1 MRTAPL
7 ASFAAL
13 VVAGVTALGTAP
25 AASAGPSDPW
35 VYSWGHNA
43 SGQLGNGSTTNATTP
58 GQVLGLA
65 RQDVKSI
72 STGGWLTTTNSFTVA
87 LLKNGTVK
95 SWGNSQYG
103 QLGNGTTTTATAT
116 QNVPGSV
123 AGLTGVRAV
132 DAGCYHG
139 VALRNGRVWT
149 WGRNN
154 NGQLG
159 NGQPFPT
166 GANPA
171 ELTAATVPA
180 EVQSL
185 DHVKAIAAG
194 CQFTMALREDGT
206 VWTWGYNDW
215 GQLGNGTN
223 TRANTPQQVQ
233 GLSDV
238 EAIDAGNGH
247 AVAVTKDHKVMAWG
261 LNTEGE
267 LGVDSTT
274 HSNKPVEVKHLTSVA
289 RIFAGPYNTFALL
302 ADGTVK
308 AWGWNDKGQLGENTT
323 TNRTTPHL
331 VPALAGAREISPG
344 HKHTLAV
351 LEDQSVIALGSND
364 QGQLGNGTTT
374 DSPLPVTA
382 LPPGSG
388 VVHVAGGNTTP
399 VIFAY

>member
-13 VVAGVTALGTAP
+13 VVAGVTALTAP

-35 VYSWGHNA
+35 VYSWGNNA
-43 SGQLGNGSTTNATTP
+43 SGQLGNGSTTNALTP

-72 STGGWLTTTNSFTVA
+72 STGGLQTNTNSFTVA

-103 QLGNGTTTTATAT
+103 QLGNGTTTTATAA
-116 QNVPGSV
+116 QSVPGSV

-149 WGRNN
+149 WGRND

-166 GANPA
+166 TGNPPA
-171 ELTAATVPA
+171 ELTAANVPA

-194 CQFTMALREDGT
+194 CTFTMALREDGT
-206 VWTWGYNDW
+206 VWTWGYNAA

-223 TRANTPQQVQ
+223 TRANTPQKVE

-238 EAIDAGNGH
+238 EAIDAGHGH

-261 LNTEGE
+261 YNAHGE
-267 LGVDSTT
+267 LGVDSLVN
-274 HSNKPVEVKHLTSVA
+274 SNKPVEVKHLTSVA

-308 AWGWNDKGQLGENTT
+308 AWGWNDKGQLGENTFT
-323 TNRTTPHL
+323 DRTTPHL
-331 VPALAGAREISPG
+331 APALAGAREISPG
-344 HKHTLAV
+344 SKHTLAV

-388 VVHVAGGNTTP
+388 AVHVAGGTTTS
-399 VIFAY
+399 VSFAY